1 MIVNVHIGKYEFAVQ
16 CGRGTQSVRWLAL
29 AAAKRLTGTAHSAGR
44 LRLRENHA
52 APLPSS
58 SMSVLPG
65 FTTSEHYDSAL
76 PMTSKET
83 MKEPPIVRRFK
94 ISTATAFAHPGQGSS
109 HRAEE
114 EGKLSLKYMERAF
127 TPKKFPMEKA
137 EKTVSAKAQAL
148 SRAYQRQNISKIG
161 NVRNRSSKAS
171 RSKGGSPM
179 TRSSTRSSGAHS
191 RKRAS
196 RHKGGSDGKGVTGL
210 ESPIRTP
217 ASAFPPRTS
226 STMLSRSS
234 SKASTAK
241 TSSTSSSSGTTMA
254 IAAQWWVAPHFEG
267 EGGRLEPRKPAAI
280 PPSAAIRD
288 VFDDGDHVWVSLQ
301 YNDAENSER
310 CNDGDI
316 RVTAWFDEAF
326 CKGRHMDRL
335 RDEQK
340 HRRRSDAGCAHTG
353 PRKP

>member
-1 MIVNVHIGKYEFAVQ
+1 
-16 CGRGTQSVRWLAL
+16 
-29 AAAKRLTGTAHSAGR
+29 
-44 LRLRENHA
+44 
-52 APLPSS
+52 
-58 SMSVLPG
+58 
-65 FTTSEHYDSAL
+65 
-76 PMTSKET
+76 
-83 MKEPPIVRRFK
+83 
-94 ISTATAFAHPGQGSS
+94 
-109 HRAEE
+109 
-114 EGKLSLKYMERAF
+114 
-127 TPKKFPMEKA
+127 
-137 EKTVSAKAQAL
+137 
-148 SRAYQRQNISKIG
+148 
-161 NVRNRSSKAS
+161 
-171 RSKGGSPM
+171 M

-196 RHKGGSDGKGVTGL
+196 RRKGESDGKGVTGL

-217 ASAFPPRTS
+217 ASSFPPRTS

-241 TSSTSSSSGTTMA
+241 TSSTSSTSGTTMA
-254 IAAQWWVAPHFEG
+254 IAAQWWVAPHFER

-340 HRRRSDAGCAHTG
+340 HRREERRRLRAYWAKEALKDSMNRSAETVRQAHFEAREFTFSFLDGLISLVRKVAPRLSRICKEFLKLEHLLQAEQVAYLQESLKQLSIALDLVHTSSEMRWNENVGAMSEFIIRPPLGDCRHAVSIVMRIILSGLSIMHNGSAPESSPADGGPAELEDGGSGLYGSLNVSGMACAGF
-353 PRKP
+353 